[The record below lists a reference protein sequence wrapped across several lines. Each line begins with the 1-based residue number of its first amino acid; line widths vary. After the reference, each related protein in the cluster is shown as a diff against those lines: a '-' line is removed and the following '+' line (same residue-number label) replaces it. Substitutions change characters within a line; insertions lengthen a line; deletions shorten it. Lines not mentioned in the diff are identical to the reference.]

1 MNELLPVFAEF
12 GLYWVARLLLPVL
25 SLGRVSV
32 QTLDSRETGFNR
44 FGVKRL
50 AKGRVLVR
58 RRVAALIGCAFWL
71 VAVCGFLV
79 VRTS

>member
-1 MNELLPVFAEF
+1 MNDLLSAFAEIGF
-12 GLYWVARLLLPVL
+12 YWVARLLLPVL

-32 QTLDSRETGFNR
+32 QTLESRETGFNR

-50 AKGRVLVR
+50 AKGRMLIR

-71 VAVCGFLV
+71 VAICGFLV
-79 VRTS
+79 VRAS